1 MATALSDILRKL
13 GHHQENL
20 QLLSQVTSEAGARGG
35 ATWAWLR
42 LGVHHLAVDQPGLA
56 VVSLQAALRYDST
69 LHIYLQLQY
78 LTYLPFR
85 PDTLN
90 IN

>member
-1 MATALSDILRKL
+1 MVMVNYFDSIHGNSDKVATALSDILRKL

-69 LHIYLQLQY
+69 SIYSCS
-78 LTYLPFR
+78 
-85 PDTLN
+85 
-90 IN
+90 I